1 MKPGPSAPKGET
13 PDRAR
18 ACGRVWPLVRA
29 SAESSGAASV
39 AQPSPDRARLGG
51 RRRARSDLPKAD
63 RDAVLR
69 GFGRGWRAWIV
80 AAVLALPPAA
90 HAQPA
95 DPGAAARAAAQQLSA
110 AAQELDAADTARN
123 RVKALTATVRAY
135 EAGLAAMREGLRQV
149 TIREAALD
157 AELRAREDEIAQ
169 LLGVLQ
175 TLSRNTS
182 PVLLLHPAGP
192 VGTARSGMILADVA
206 PALETRAAELR
217 ALLEEA
223 RTLHALQQAA
233 LNQLQTGL
241 DGVQKARAALSEAVA
256 DRTDL
261 PKRFTEDPV
270 RTALL
275 IASTETLEGFAS
287 GLSDIAVNEA
297 AGSLPDI
304 TDRRGRLSLPAEG
317 RTLRRMGEADAA
329 GIARPGIVLATRPRA
344 LVTTPTAAT
353 IRYRGPLLDYGNVM
367 ILEPQAGVLF
377 VLAGL
382 DVVYGAA
389 GQVLPAG
396 SPVGLMGG
404 ETPSADSIVRQ
415 AADGVGRERT
425 ETLYIEVR
433 QGNEP
438 QDPETWFQ
446 TTKEG

>member
-1 MKPGPSAPKGET
+1 M
-13 PDRAR
+13 
-18 ACGRVWPLVRA
+18 
-29 SAESSGAASV
+29 
-39 AQPSPDRARLGG
+39 
-51 RRRARSDLPKAD
+51 
-63 RDAVLR
+63 
-69 GFGRGWRAWIV
+69 
-80 AAVLALPPAA
+80 AAVLALPSFA
-90 HAQPA
+90 HAQPT
-95 DPGAAARAAAQQLSA
+95 DPGAAARAAAQQLAA
-110 AAQELDAADTARN
+110 AAQELDSADSARN
-123 RVKALTATVRAY
+123 RVKALTATLRAY
-135 EAGLAAMREGLRQV
+135 EAGLAAMREGLRHV
-149 TIREAALD
+149 SIRETELD
-157 AELRAREDEIAQ
+157 AELKSREAEIAQ

-233 LNQLQTGL
+233 LNQLQEGL

-270 RTALL
+270 KTGLL

-304 TDRRGRLSLPAEG
+304 TDRKGTLPLPAEG
-317 RTLRRMGEADAA
+317 RVLRRMGEPDAA

-404 ETPSADSIVRQ
+404 ETPSADSIVQQ
-415 AADGVGRERT
+415 AADGAGSERT

>member
-1 MKPGPSAPKGET
+1 MRLGLRAPRGET

-18 ACGRVWPLVRA
+18 PRGRVWNLALA
-29 SAESSGAASV
+29 SPQSYEVAGAAR
-39 AQPSPDRARLGG
+39 QSP
-51 RRRARSDLPKAD
+51 
-63 RDAVLR
+63 VR
-69 GFGRGWRAWIV
+69 GAALHGFEHGWRAWLI
-80 AAVLALPPAA
+80 AAVLALPSFA
-90 HAQPA
+90 HAQPT
-95 DPGAAARAAAQQLSA
+95 DPGAAARAAAQQLAA
-110 AAQELDAADTARN
+110 AAQELDSADSARN
-123 RVKALTATVRAY
+123 RVKALTATLRAY
-135 EAGLAAMREGLRQV
+135 EAGLAAMREGLRHV
-149 TIREAALD
+149 SIRETELD
-157 AELRAREDEIAQ
+157 AELKSREAEIAQ

-233 LNQLQTGL
+233 LNQLQEGL

-270 RTALL
+270 KTGLL

-304 TDRRGRLSLPAEG
+304 TDRKGTLPLPAEG
-317 RTLRRMGEADAA
+317 RVLRRMGEPDAA

-404 ETPSADSIVRQ
+404 ETPSADSIVQQ
-415 AADGVGRERT
+415 AADGAGSERT

>member
-1 MKPGPSAPKGET
+1 MKPGPRAPKGET

-39 AQPSPDRARLGG
+39 AQPSSDRARPGG
-51 RRRARSDLPKAD
+51 RGRARSDLPKAD
-63 RDAVLR
+63 RGAVLR

-80 AAVLALPPAA
+80 AALLALPSVAD
-90 HAQPA
+90 AQPA

-317 RTLRRMGEADAA
+317 RILRRMGEADAA